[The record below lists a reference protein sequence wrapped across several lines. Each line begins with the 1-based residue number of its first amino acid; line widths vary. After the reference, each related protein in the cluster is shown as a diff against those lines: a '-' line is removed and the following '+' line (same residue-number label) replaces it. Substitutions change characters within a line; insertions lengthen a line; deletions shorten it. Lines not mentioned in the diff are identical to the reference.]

1 MQTETLTIE
10 QCRQLAGI
18 VSNRQRLSKDDRES
32 IRSALLELAD
42 RKEEFMYGVC
52 WNCTKRGTC
61 NHFAKDQKYALVCNF
76 CAHHCGDWR
85 H

>member
-1 MQTETLTIE
+1 MPIDTMTIE
-10 QCRQLAGI
+10 QCRQFAAR
-18 VSNRQRLSKDDRES
+18 VVNHQRLSKDDRES

-61 NHFAKDQKYALVCNF
+61 KHFAYNQKYAIVTKW
-76 CAHHCGDWR
+76 CADHSCDGR